1 MELDLAGEASMS
13 EPLNLTPLGA
23 RPNIRERV
31 AEALR
36 AALVAGEMRPGV
48 IYPAPALAERLG
60 VSATPVREA
69 MLDLAKEGLVE
80 AVRNK
85 GFRVTEL
92 SEKDLDEITEIRGL
106 IEVPTIAKVAETVP
120 PERVL
125 ALRPRAESIVV
136 AAQER
141 DLLTYI
147 EADQAF
153 HLDLLAL
160 AGNAHLLGVV
170 RELRHRSRLY
180 GVAGLAK
187 SGELVDSA
195 REHLALLDAIA
206 SGNVDAAADLMRHH
220 LRHVRGIWADR
231 PE

>member
-1 MELDLAGEASMS
+1 MS
-13 EPLNLTPLGA
+13 EPLNLPTLGA
-23 RPNIRERV
+23 QRNIRDQV

-48 IYPAPALAERLG
+48 IYPAPALAERFG

-92 SEKDLDEITEIRGL
+92 SEQDLDEITEIRSL
-106 IEVPTIAKVAETVP
+106 IEIPTIAKVAETVP
-120 PERVL
+120 AERVL
-125 ALRPRAESIVV
+125 ALRPKAEAIVV
-136 AAQER
+136 AAEAGEI
-141 DLLTYI
+141 LAYI
-147 EADQAF
+147 EADQTF

-170 RELRHRSRLY
+170 RDLRHRSRLY
-180 GVAGLAK
+180 GVANLAQT
-187 SGELVDSA
+187 GELVDSA
-195 REHLALLDAIA
+195 REHLGLLDAIA
-206 SGNVDAAADLMRHH
+206 SGNSGSAAELMSHH